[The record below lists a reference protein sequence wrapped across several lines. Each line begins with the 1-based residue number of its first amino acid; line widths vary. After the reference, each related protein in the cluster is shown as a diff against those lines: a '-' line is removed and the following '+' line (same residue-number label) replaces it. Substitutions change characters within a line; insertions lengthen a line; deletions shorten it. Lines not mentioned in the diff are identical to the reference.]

1 MLIVYIVSFLKAFA
15 FAGVAKQ
22 GKDAAVLA
30 LDNDAGGVDPP
41 GVGRAVSVDSFFG
54 EGEDATCNAVGES
67 CYYPGE
73 MPKSLGECCTN
84 GKYGS
89 WCTFCRGSDTPT
101 CGCSGRPS

>member
-41 GVGRAVSVDSFFG
+41 GVRGAVSVDPSSEGAKMRRASLMGSFVFKT
-54 EGEDATCNAVGES
+54 APAARIIVTKILNV
-67 CYYPGE
+67 
-73 MPKSLGECCTN
+73 
-84 GKYGS
+84 
-89 WCTFCRGSDTPT
+89 
-101 CGCSGRPS
+101 